1 MKKGMCLFFAL
12 FIIFGWTY
20 AQEDEILALKE
31 KIIDLQNKGKLGFT
45 NFALC
50 SKIMGFASYVPLQE
64 SVIDKSDTL
73 LIYYEPINIFTNR
86 KDALYEIWY
95 TQDMTL
101 LKESG
106 EIVSHWKDIL
116 TFHYTTKRPV
126 MDLFAQNS
134 IDLKGQLPAGKYKFK
149 ATLKDKLTEKTATHI
164 IDFEIR

>member
-1 MKKGMCLFFAL
+1 MKKGMCLVFAL
-12 FIIFGWTY
+12 FIIFGWTF
-20 AQEDEILALKE
+20 AQEDEILDLKE
-31 KIIDLQNKGKLGFT
+31 KIIDLQNKGKLGFA
-45 NFALC
+45 NFTFC

-64 SVIDKSDTL
+64 PVIDKNGTL

-86 KDALYEIWY
+86 KDDLYEIWY

-101 LKESG
+101 LKENG
-106 EIVSHWKDIL
+106 EVVSHWNDIL
-116 TFHYTTKRPV
+116 TFHYTTKKPV

-134 IDLKGQLPAGKYKFK
+134 IELKGQLPAGKFKFK